1 MHPFRILPLGRSV
14 RPFGPAARTRRGAV
28 KLRLIVVLLLLGG
41 FVAAAVYAT
50 VRVDT
55 EPIPA
60 ILKKMQ
66 EAFTDGEKLIS
77 TEPKKALAKY
87 IETEHYAKRV
97 LDREPQS
104 TQALLFYGQ
113 ALVRQERQLEA
124 LPYFLKAQDSESE
137 SAAWCHVHAGQILCN
152 QQSKYREGEEQF
164 RRALVLTPGEPNATW
179 LLGTVLRMANRN
191 WELIPIELAEIEEK
205 QRLNVEMMDDLSHNQ
220 RLTPDADQLLRAIKV
235 SPDDPDVLLGHAS
248 LLRVQLKYKEA
259 EADLR
264 KVIEIAPKIDE
275 AQVKL
280 GWVLFESGDDA
291 KFLEW
296 QTNAK
301 GTVTE
306 HPLYWTVCAARAER
320 AHQNEVA
327 ARCYWEAL
335 KRDPNLPEANY
346 QIALLLTEMNRK
358 PDAAPFFE
366 RTKKLA
372 DYVDLARL
380 NHFRAYELGNGKGD
394 LEQANRAIKAADELG
409 NFWEAYG
416 WTQMTYQID
425 PNNKALEQDLK
436 QIEPQLKEVE
446 KKRTLPN
453 FNPANKLDLSMLP
466 LPKWKVAST
475 VSNPHVPA
483 SRVSFEDQ
491 AAAAGIHFE
500 YFDGGDREVKGLNQF
515 HAINGGGAGVVDF
528 DRDGWPDL
536 YLTQGSKDPQ
546 DRDQTEHLDRL
557 FRNLGDGHFADVT
570 SQTHLVENG
579 YSQGVAVGDID
590 NDGFPDIFV
599 GNIGS
604 NRLFLN
610 NGDGTFSDASED
622 SGAAESQWT
631 SSCVIADF
639 NGDSLPDIYALG
651 YVEGDALTRICH
663 DKENHSYPCV
673 TFGFPTAHHRLWL
686 NQGDGRFEDA
696 TATAQIDHFSD
707 RGTSV
712 IAADVDGSRKLD
724 LFVGNV
730 GTQNYFFKN
739 DVAKRGDP
747 PKFTEASLPMGLAFA
762 FDGTARKSMGLA
774 AGDFNG
780 DGLLDFHGTH
790 LMQEPGTLY
799 LQQKGGFFRD
809 ACMPAGLY
817 EPTYTT
823 TSFGT
828 QALDAELD
836 GKLDLIDTCGNT
848 DDLRNPF
855 VPYEMQPLYLTNDG
869 KGHFAQV
876 SPETLGPYFQQKH
889 LGRSVAR
896 LDWNRDGRED
906 VVVCHSR
913 APVALL
919 TNTTRNPGHHLTL
932 RLVSTGSARDSI
944 GTTVEVVS
952 GGKKIVRQLSA
963 GDGFQASNERALVFG
978 LGSHTTAE
986 SIVIHWMSGR
996 DQTLTAIPADKELL
1010 IVEGR
1015 DQPTTLTQD

>member
-1 MHPFRILPLGRSV
+1 MHPFRILPLGRPV
-14 RPFGPAARTRRGAV
+14 RAFAPAARTRRGAV

-50 VRVDT
+50 MRVDT
-55 EPIPA
+55 EPIPS

-66 EAFTDGEKLIS
+66 DAFGDGEKLVS

-87 IETEHYAKRV
+87 METEHYAKRV
-97 LDREPQS
+97 LDRDPQS

-113 ALVRQERQLEA
+113 SLVRQERQLEA
-124 LPYFLKAQDSESE
+124 LPYFLRAQDSESD
-137 SAAWCHVHAGQILCN
+137 SAAWCHLQAGQILCN
-152 QQSKYREGEEQF
+152 QLSKYREGEEQF
-164 RRALVLTPGEPNATW
+164 RRALELQPGEPNATW
-179 LLGTVLRMANRN
+179 LLGTVLRLANRT
-191 WELIPIELAEIEEK
+191 WELVPVELAEIEEK
-205 QRLNVEMMDDLSHNQ
+205 QRLHVQVMDDLSHNL
-220 RLTPDADQLLRAIKV
+220 RLAPEADQLLKAIKI

-248 LLRVQLKYKEA
+248 LLRVQLKYDEA
-259 EADLR
+259 ESDLR

-280 GWVLFESGDDA
+280 GWVLFESGNDA

-296 QTNAK
+296 QTKTK
-301 GTVTE
+301 GSVTE
-306 HPLYWTVCAARAER
+306 HPLYWTLCAARAER

-346 QIALLLTEMNRK
+346 QLALLLTEMGRK
-358 PDAAPFFE
+358 TDAAPFFE
-366 RTKKLA
+366 RAKQLA
-372 DYVDLARL
+372 DYTDLARL
-380 NHFRAYELGNGKGD
+380 NHFRAYELGKGD
-394 LEQANRAIKAADELG
+394 LELANRAIKAANELG
-409 NFWEAYG
+409 NLWEAYG

-436 QIEPQLKEVE
+436 QVEPQLKDVE

-453 FNPANKLDLSMLP
+453 FNPANKLDLARLP
-466 LPKWKVAST
+466 LPKWNVASA
-475 VSNPHVPA
+475 VSNPKMPA

-491 AAAAGIHFE
+491 AKAAGIHFE
-500 YFDGGDREVKGLNQF
+500 YFDGGDPEVKGLNKY

-579 YSQGVAVGDID
+579 YSQGVTVGDID

-599 GNIGS
+599 GNIGT
-604 NRLFLN
+604 NRLFHN

-622 SGAAESQWT
+622 SGATESQWT

-639 NGDSLPDIYALG
+639 NGDSLPDIYAVG

-663 DKENHSYPCV
+663 DRENHSYPCLA
-673 TFGFPTAHHRLWL
+673 FGFPTAHHRLWL

-712 IAADVDGSRKLD
+712 IAANVDGSRKLD
-724 LFVGNV
+724 LLIGNS

-747 PKFTEASLPMGLAFA
+747 PKFTESGLLLGLAFGA
-762 FDGTARKSMGLA
+762 DGTGRKCMGLA

-780 DGLLDFHGTH
+780 DGLLDFHGTNV
-790 LMQEPGTLY
+790 MNEPGTLY
-799 LQQKGGFFRD
+799 LQQKGGFFFDLGMR
-809 ACMPAGLY
+809 AGLY
-817 EPTYTT
+817 EPTYVA

-828 QALDAELD
+828 QAIDGALD
-836 GKLDLIDTCGNT
+836 GKLDLIAACGNS
-848 DDLRNPF
+848 DDLRTPF
-855 VPYEMQPLYLTNDG
+855 VPYEMQPSYLTNDG
-869 KGHFAQV
+869 QGHFAQV
-876 SPETLGPYFQQKH
+876 PTETLGPYFQEKH

-906 VVVCHSR
+906 VVICHTR

-919 TNTTRNPGHHLTL
+919 TNTTRDPGHHLTV
-932 RLVSTGSARDSI
+932 RLVSTSSARDSI
-944 GTTVEVVS
+944 GTTVEVVA

-978 LGSHTTAE
+978 LGANTAAE
-986 SIVIHWMSGR
+986 SIVVHWMSGR
-996 DQTLTAIPADKELL
+996 DQKLTAIPADKELL

-1015 DQPTTLTQD
+1015 DQPTTLTRD